1 MATFFRA
8 FFFTLF
14 LIAVVVVVPIVYLG
28 AAIGATDLPWLTG
41 IDSADLQ
48 NISPDHSGR
57 DSLRQRIDQQL
68 QSASSFDITLTE
80 HEVNRIFEGEL
91 AGLGRLHNPR
101 FDLKSQGG
109 RLSAELAGRVP
120 VPLEADV
127 TFSLDGGRIR
137 LHLHE
142 VSIGFLTFPEPLL
155 DPAGTLLNY
164 VAGVNQVLSRQ
175 GDVRLAELRSGNAAL
190 RMTGYRVEGTTQIS
204 DTELA
209 TALSDPFRNIPAPR
223 ERAYRAPSTVPS
235 PGEWKYLALGDSLAA
250 GEGASSPANN
260 YATRFRQYLEATF
273 NVDFAFTNLGIPGE
287 STSSFVQG
295 PESQL
300 DRAIAEIKSLQNDGD
315 PATQTHV
322 ITLSLGVNDIIPTLE
337 GPVCRAG
344 PGDPGCRTELD
355 NATSLIETNMNVIL
369 RRLREAAGP
378 ETLIM
383 LMTYY
388 DPFDFGSGLAF
399 EALSDET
406 MRNLNG
412 RIVAAAQANDIAIAD
427 AHPLFRGLAARL
439 THVLEGDV
447 HPVDRGYGVLLLA
460 FQDAYERIGP
470 FR

>member
-8 FFFTLF
+8 FLLTLF
-14 LIAVVVVVPIVYLG
+14 LIATIVVVPIVYLS

-48 NISPDHSGR
+48 NVGPDHSGR
-57 DSLRQRIDQQL
+57 DSLRQRIDGQL
-68 QSASSFDITLTE
+68 ESSDSFDVTLTE
-80 HEVNRIFEGEL
+80 HEVNRIFKGEL

-101 FDLKSQGG
+101 FDLGSQGG

-127 TFSLDGGRIR
+127 TFSLDSGRIR

-155 DPAGTLLNY
+155 EPTGAFLNY
-164 VAGVNQVLSRQ
+164 VAGVNQVLSHQ
-175 GDVRLAELRSGNAAL
+175 GDMRLAELRSGNAAL
-190 RMTGYRVEGTTQIS
+190 RIAGYRIERAAQIT
-204 DTELA
+204 DTEIA
-209 TALSDPFRNIPAPR
+209 TVLSDALGNIPAPR
-223 ERAYRAPSTVPS
+223 ERAARTPSAIPR
-235 PGEWKYLALGDSLAA
+235 PGAWKYLALGDSLAA
-250 GEGASSPANN
+250 GEGASSPTSN
-260 YATRFRQYLEATF
+260 YASRFRTYLEATF
-273 NVDFAFTNLGIPGE
+273 NVSFAFANLGIPGE
-287 STSSFVQG
+287 STSSFVQS

-300 DRAIAEIKSLQNDGD
+300 DRAIAEIKSLQTDGD

-322 ITLSLGVNDIIPTLE
+322 ITLSLGVNDIVPILE
-337 GPVCRAG
+337 GALCRAG
-344 PGDPGCRTELD
+344 PSDPGCRSELD
-355 NATSLIETNMNVIL
+355 NAVSRIETNMSVIL

-399 EALSDET
+399 ETLSDET

-412 RIVAAAQANDIAIAD
+412 RIIAAAHANDITIAD
-427 AHPLFRGLAARL
+427 AHSLFRGLAARL

-470 FR
+470 FN

>member
-1 MATFFRA
+1 MASFFRA
-8 FFFTLF
+8 FLFTLF
-14 LIAVVVVVPIVYLG
+14 LIVVLVVVPIVYLS
-28 AAIGATDLPWLTG
+28 AAVGATDLPWLTG
-41 IDSADLQ
+41 IDSAGLQ
-48 NISPDHSGR
+48 ELRPDHSGR
-57 DSLRQRIDQQL
+57 DSLRRRIDQQL
-68 QSASSFDITLTE
+68 QSADSFDITLTE
-80 HEVNRIFEGEL
+80 HEVNHIFEGEM
-91 AGLGRLHNPR
+91 AGLGRLQNPR

-120 VPLEADV
+120 IPLEADV

-142 VSIGFLTFPEPLL
+142 VSVGFLTLPEPLL
-155 DPAGTLLNY
+155 DPAGTVLNY
-164 VAGVNQVLSRQ
+164 VSGVNQVLSRQ
-175 GDVRLAELRSGNAAL
+175 GDMRLVELRSGNAAL

-209 TALSDPFRNIPAPR
+209 TILSDPFRNIPAPR
-223 ERAYRAPSTVPS
+223 ERASLAPTTVPN
-235 PGEWKYLALGDSLAA
+235 PGAWKYLALGDSLAA

-260 YATRFRQYLEATF
+260 YATRFRQYLEATL
-273 NVDFAFTNLGIPGE
+273 NVDFAFSNLGVPGE
-287 STSSFVQG
+287 STSLFVDG
-295 PESQL
+295 PEPQL
-300 DRAIAEIKSLQNDGD
+300 ERAIAQIETLQNDGD
-315 PATQTHV
+315 PETHVHV
-322 ITLSLGVNDIIPTLE
+322 ITLSLGVNDIIPILE

-344 PGDPGCRTELD
+344 PGDPACRTELD
-355 NATSLIETNMNVIL
+355 KATLQIETNMNVIL
-369 RRLREAAGP
+369 RRLRAAAGP
-378 ETLIM
+378 ETLIIA
-383 LMTYY
+383 MTYY

-406 MRNLNG
+406 MRNING
-412 RIVAAAQANDIAIAD
+412 RIVAAAQVNDVAIAD